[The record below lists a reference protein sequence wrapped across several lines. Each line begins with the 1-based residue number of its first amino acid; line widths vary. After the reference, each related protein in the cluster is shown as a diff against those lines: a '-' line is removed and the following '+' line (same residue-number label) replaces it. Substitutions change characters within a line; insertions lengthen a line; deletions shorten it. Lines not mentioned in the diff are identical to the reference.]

1 MDDRSQR
8 RFDPGD
14 GQQEV
19 NAGDLPPRETPRE
32 LALRLKRRSQ
42 MRARGETQRASAEPL
57 GGFLRQTY
65 ALPRDQARERARD
78 WFTRYPKAA
87 YMTAV
92 ESWRQLED
100 GRIEFTMRRLPTAD

>member
-14 GQQEV
+14 GLQDV
-19 NAGDLPPRETPRE
+19 NAGDAPRETPRE

-42 MRARGETQRASAEPL
+42 MRGRGEAQRASAEPF

>member
-1 MDDRSQR
+1 MEDRSQR
-8 RFDPGD
+8 RYEHSGSS
-14 GQQEV
+14 QES
-19 NAGDLPPRETPRE
+19 AGGSLPHDV
-32 LALRLKRRSQ
+32 ALRLKQRSQ
-42 MRARGETQRASAEPL
+42 ARARADTQRASAEPV

-65 ALPRDQARERARD
+65 ALPRDEARARARD

-92 ESWRQLED
+92 ESWRQLDD